1 MRYTQIGQSGI
12 TASVLTLGAMGIGGG
27 FHYPD
32 ADDEV
37 SVAAI
42 HAALDAG
49 INFIDTAPVYGFG
62 HSEEVIGRAIKG
74 RRDRVVISTKCG
86 MWWSDEEGTYR
97 FTWDGHDVRRNLSS
111 RTIRIELERS
121 LRALGTDY
129 IDVYYPHNPC
139 MPPFI
144 TPVEETIDLLN
155 EFKKEGKI
163 RTIGVSNCDVAYAQS
178 YLSRGDLS
186 IIQRKFNIVENELKG
201 DVLPFARK
209 AGLSVHG
216 YSPLQQGLLTGR
228 FAHDYV
234 VPEGDSRAEGGKLW
248 TEPSY
253 GLVVDFVDSLG
264 RDIASDLGITLTEL
278 AVAYSLANGV
288 LPIVGIRKPHH
299 VDAVAKAADIKL
311 DDEVVA
317 EIDRRSDELRT
328 RLAEIDEDDAR

>member
-1 MRYTQIGQSGI
+1 MRYAQIGQSGI

-27 FHYPD
+27 FRYPD

-37 SVAAI
+37 SIKAI

-74 RRDRVVISTKCG
+74 RRDKVVISTKCG
-86 MWWSDEEGTYR
+86 MWWSDDEGTYR
-97 FTWDGHDVRRNLSS
+97 FTWDDHDVRRNLSS

-155 EFKKEGKI
+155 QFKKEGKI
-163 RTIGVSNCDVAYAQS
+163 RTIGVSNCDTAYAQQ
-178 YLSRGDLS
+178 YLDRGDLS
-186 IIQRKFNIVENELKG
+186 IIQRKFNIVENELK
-201 DVLPFARK
+201 DEVLPYAREH
-209 AGLSVHG
+209 GLSVHA

-228 FAHDYV
+228 FTRDYV
-234 VPEGDSRAEGGKLW
+234 VPEGDSRADSGKLW
-248 TEPSY
+248 TQPSF
-253 GLVVDFVDSLG
+253 GLVVDFVDALG

-278 AVAYSLANGV
+278 AIAYDLAHGAF
-288 LPIVGIRKPHH
+288 PIVGIRKPHH
-299 VDAVAKAADIKL
+299 VESVVGAADVRL
-311 DDEVVA
+311 SDDVIA
-317 EIDRRSDELRT
+317 EIDRRGGELR
-328 RLAEIDEDDAR
+328 ARIQQA